1 MSNNAKDKSAEQP
14 TAGSPLY
21 VFENASDDKWKKMF
35 APGEVLRL
43 DVQSKRYCEETYTDW
58 DMEPLAIAYMG
69 FIVTDDEQ
77 LHLLLFETL
86 ESLKRFVQHVRPLKT
101 KLALGSGENA
111 AAMKLELRRMARGN
125 STLH

>member
-1 MSNNAKDKSAEQP
+1 
-14 TAGSPLY
+14 
-21 VFENASDDKWKKMF
+21 
-35 APGEVLRL
+35 VLRL